1 MNRRVILILCCLLA
15 AAGLAGIL
23 AGADTLYGTQAP
35 KDAAFVRVFRAV
47 EGGEALE
54 IGARRFA
61 PPRGGVTPYRPV
73 LPDIYLLRAGGRELE
88 LIPKIRRYYTLV
100 LTAEGLRVF
109 EDVEHTD
116 PARAQLVLY
125 NLLPGE
131 PVELKTADGRTP
143 VIAAVAPGQ
152 AGRVSVNPVPVQL
165 AAFGA
170 GGAAVVLG
178 DPGLRRGASY
188 SVFVFPGGSG
198 PQALCAKAELAKD

>member
-1 MNRRVILILCCLLA
+1 MNRRVLLILCCLL
-15 AAGLAGIL
+15 GTRLL

-47 EGGEALE
+47 EGGGPLE
-54 IGARRFA
+54 VGARRFD

-73 LPDIYLLRAGGRELE
+73 LPDIYLVRAGGQELE
-88 LIPKIRRYYTLV
+88 LIPRVRRYYTLV
-100 LTAEGLRVF
+100 LTAEGPRVF

-125 NLLPGE
+125 NLLPRE
-131 PVELKTADGRTP
+131 RVELKTADGLTP
-143 VIAAVAPGQ
+143 VIAAVGPGE
-152 AGRVSVNPVPVQL
+152 AGRVIVNPVPVQL
-165 AAFGA
+165 GVFGA
-170 GGAAVVLG
+170 AGPAVTLG

-198 PQALCAKAELAKD
+198 PQALCARAELAQD